1 MARALAREWG
11 DPALERGGIRP
22 GIDDV
27 IDDAIDDANDG
38 VIGGGVR

>member
-22 GIDDV
+22 GIDD
-27 IDDAIDDANDG
+27 AIDDANDG